1 VVEVVDR
8 LSDRLADATSAVQK
22 TLELEIGE
30 LRSDPQLLDLMH
42 ASVEGNIATV
52 LHAIHHN
59 IPIERVES
67 PTAALEYARRL
78 AQRGVPANA
87 LVRAYRIGHKVDMM
101 VEGIYQVDAD
111 PTLGLDVFGRIS
123 AVSFRYID
131 WISQQVVEVYEA
143 ERDRWLENRSRV
155 RDVRIAEILEG
166 GDIDVD
172 AMIKAIRYP
181 LRKMHLGL
189 VVWFSDDVNFGNEFV
204 RLERFLDELAEHM
217 DAGSALFVAADRVCG
232 WGWIPLGA
240 NATDTVERVRRF
252 VVNHDEA
259 PHVAVGEALPGV
271 DGFRRS
277 HRQAQ
282 NAHRVAVAAASST
295 PRVTAFSDQ
304 GLSAV
309 ALMGTDISEARA
321 WVGEVLGPLATDLD
335 NDAMLRETLA
345 LFLRERGSYKAAAEQ
360 LHLHVNSV
368 KYRIRRAIQRRG
380 RPIGDDRLDVELAL
394 LVCQWFGAVVL
405 RSELAKRFAHPVS
418 KDTTYEGLKTS
429 CWCHPL

>member
-1 VVEVVDR
+1 MADRSRFDDAVVNKVVVEVADR

-30 LRSDPQLLDLMH
+30 LRGDPQLLDLLR
-42 ASVEGNIATV
+42 ASVEGNVATILNV
-52 LHAIHHN
+52 IHHG

-87 LVRAYRIGHKVDMM
+87 LVRAYRIGHKVVLDMI
-101 VEGIYQVDAD
+101 VEGIHQVDAD
-111 PTLGLDVFGRIS
+111 PALGLDVFGRIS

-181 LRKMHLGL
+181 LRKVHLGL
-189 VVWFSDDVNFGNEFV
+189 VVWFTDDVNPGNEFV
-204 RLERFLDELAEHM
+204 RLERFLDELAEHL
-217 DAGSALFVAADRVCG
+217 DAGSALFVAADRVSG

-240 NATDTVERVRRF
+240 NATDPVERIRRF
-252 VVNHDEA
+252 VMKHDEA
-259 PHVAVGEALPGV
+259 PYVALGEALPGV

-282 NAHRVAVAAASST
+282 NAHRVAVAAASSP
-295 PRVTAFSDQ
+295 PRVTAFGD
-304 GLSAV
+304 
-309 ALMGTDISEARA
+309 
-321 WVGEVLGPLATDLD
+321 
-335 NDAMLRETLA
+335 
-345 LFLRERGSYKAAAEQ
+345 RG
-360 LHLHVNSV
+360 
-368 KYRIRRAIQRRG
+368 
-380 RPIGDDRLDVELAL
+380 
-394 LVCQWFGAVVL
+394 
-405 RSELAKRFAHPVS
+405 
-418 KDTTYEGLKTS
+418 
-429 CWCHPL
+429 

>member
-1 VVEVVDR
+1 MADRSRFDDAAVTKTVVQVVDCV
-8 LSDRLADATSAVQK
+8 SDNLAGATSAVQK

-30 LRSDPQLLDLMH
+30 LRGDPQLLDLMH
-42 ASVEGNIATV
+42 ASIEGNVATI
-52 LHAIHHN
+52 LNAIHHG

-87 LVRAYRIGHKVDMM
+87 LVRAYRIGHKVVLDMI
-101 VEGIYQVDAD
+101 VEGIHQVGAD
-111 PTLGLDVFGRIS
+111 PAVGLDVFGRIA

-172 AMIKAIRYP
+172 AMIEAIRYP
-181 LRKMHLGL
+181 LRDVHLGL
-189 VVWFSDDVNFGNEFV
+189 VVWFSDDVDFGNEFV

-217 DAGSALFVAADRVCG
+217 GAGSALFVAADRVSG
-232 WGWIPLGA
+232 WGWIPLAA
-240 NATDTVERVRRF
+240 NTTDPVECVRRF
-252 VVNHDEA
+252 VVNHNEA
-259 PHVAVGEALPGV
+259 PYVALGQPLSGV

-282 NAHRVAVAAASST
+282 NAHRVAVAAAVSM
-295 PRVTAFSDQ
+295 PRITAFSDQ
-304 GLSAV
+304 GLPAA

-321 WVGEVLGPLATDLD
+321 WVGEVLGPLATDSD
-335 NDAMLRETLA
+335 NDTMLRDTLA

-368 KYRIRRAIQRRG
+368 KYRIQRAIQRRG
-380 RPIGDDRLDVELAL
+380 RQIGDDRLDVELAL
-394 LVCQWFGAVVL
+394 LICQWFGAVVL
-405 RSELAKRFAHPVS
+405 RSERSLDKRSTP
-418 KDTTYEGLKTS
+418 
-429 CWCHPL
+429 

>member
-1 VVEVVDR
+1 MAERNRLDDAAVTETVIQVVDWV
-8 LSDRLADATSAVQK
+8 SDNLADATSAVQK

-30 LRSDPQLLDLMH
+30 LRGDPQLLDLMH
-42 ASVEGNIATV
+42 ASIEGNVATI
-52 LHAIHHN
+52 LNAIHHG

-67 PTAALEYARRL
+67 PMAALEYARRL

-87 LVRAYRIGHKVDMM
+87 LVRAYRIGHKVVLDMI
-101 VEGIYQVDAD
+101 VEGIHQVGAD
-111 PTLGLDVFGRIS
+111 PTLGLDVFGQI
-123 AVSFRYID
+123 AAISFRYID

-155 RDVRIAEILEG
+155 RDVRVAEILEG

-172 AMIKAIRYP
+172 AMIKAFGYP
-181 LRKMHLGL
+181 LRKVHLGL
-189 VVWFSDDVNFGNEFV
+189 VVWFSEDVNFGNEFV

-217 DAGSALFVAADRVCG
+217 DAGSALFVAADRVSG

-240 NATDTVERVRRF
+240 NATDPVECVRRF
-252 VVNHDEA
+252 VVNHDEG
-259 PHVAVGEALPGV
+259 PYVALGEALPGV

-282 NAHRVAVAAASST
+282 HAHRVAIVAASST

-304 GLSAV
+304 GLPAA

-321 WVGEVLGPLATDLD
+321 WVGEVLGPLATDSD

-345 LFLRERGSYKAAAEQ
+345 LFLRENGSYKAAAEQ
-360 LHLHVNSV
+360 LHLHVNGV
-368 KYRIRRAIQRRG
+368 KYRIQRAIQRRG
-380 RPIGDDRLDVELAL
+380 RPIADDRLDVELAL

-405 RSELAKRFAHPVS
+405 RSQPSLHKRA
-418 KDTTYEGLKTS
+418 
-429 CWCHPL
+429 

>member
-1 VVEVVDR
+1 
-8 LSDRLADATSAVQK
+8 
-22 TLELEIGE
+22 
-30 LRSDPQLLDLMH
+30 
-42 ASVEGNIATV
+42 
-52 LHAIHHN
+52 
-59 IPIERVES
+59 
-67 PTAALEYARRL
+67 L

-87 LVRAYRIGHKVDMM
+87 LVRAYRIGHKVVLDMIF
-101 VEGIYQVDAD
+101 EEIHQVDAD
-111 PTLGLDVFGRIS
+111 PALGLDVFGRI
-123 AVSFRYID
+123 AAISFRYID

-181 LRKMHLGL
+181 LRKVHLGL
-189 VVWFSDDVNFGNEFV
+189 VVRLSDDVNPGNEFV

-217 DAGSALFVAADRVCG
+217 DAGSALFVAADRVSG
-232 WGWIPLGA
+232 WGWIPLGP
-240 NATDTVERVRRF
+240 NDTDPVERVRRF
-252 VVNHDEA
+252 VVNHAEA
-259 PHVAVGEALPGV
+259 PYVALGEALPGV

-282 NAHRVAVAAASST
+282 SAHRVAVAAGSST
-295 PRVTAFSDQ
+295 PRVTAFSDP
-304 GLSAV
+304 GLSAA

-321 WVGEVLGPLATDLD
+321 WVGEVLGPLATNSA

-368 KYRIRRAIQRRG
+368 KYRIQRAIQRRG
-380 RPIGDDRLDVELAL
+380 RPIGDDRLDVEIAL

-405 RSELAKRFAHPVS
+405 RSEGSEDKR
-418 KDTTYEGLKTS
+418 L
-429 CWCHPL
+429 

>member
-1 VVEVVDR
+1 MADRSRFDDAAVTKIVIEVVDR

-30 LRSDPQLLDLMH
+30 LRGDPQLLDLLR
-42 ASVEGNIATV
+42 ASVEGNVATI
-52 LHAIHHN
+52 LNAIHHG

-87 LVRAYRIGHKVDMM
+87 LVRAYRIGHKVVLDMI
-101 VEGIYQVDAD
+101 VEGIHQADAD
-111 PTLGLDVFGRIS
+111 PALGLYVFGRIS
-123 AVSFRYID
+123 AISFRYID

-166 GDIDVD
+166 GDVDVD
-172 AMIKAIRYP
+172 VMIKAIRYP
-181 LRKMHLGL
+181 LRKVHLGL

-204 RLERFLDELAEHM
+204 RLERFVDELAEHM
-217 DAGSALFVAADRVCG
+217 DAGSPLFVAADRVSG

-240 NATDTVERVRRF
+240 NATDAVERVRRF
-252 VVNHDEA
+252 VVSHDEA
-259 PHVAVGEALPGV
+259 PYLAVGEALPGV

-304 GLSAV
+304 GLSAA

-321 WVGEVLGPLATDLD
+321 WVGEVLGPLATDSD

-368 KYRIRRAIQRRG
+368 KYRVERALERRG
-380 RPIGDDRLDVELAL
+380 QPIADDRLDVEVAL
-394 LVCQWFGAVVL
+394 LLCHLFDSAVL
-405 RSELAKRFAHPVS
+405 S
-418 KDTTYEGLKTS
+418 
-429 CWCHPL
+429 

>member
-1 VVEVVDR
+1 MADRSRLDDAAVTETVIQVVDWVN
-8 LSDRLADATSAVQK
+8 DNLADATSAVQK
-22 TLELEIGE
+22 ALEQEIGE
-30 LRSDPQLLDLMH
+30 LRGDPQLLDLMH
-42 ASVEGNIATV
+42 ASIEGNVATI
-52 LHAIHHN
+52 LKAIHHG

-87 LVRAYRIGHKVDMM
+87 LVRAYRIGHKVVLEMM
-101 VEGIYQVDAD
+101 IEGFHEVDAD
-111 PTLGLDVFGRIS
+111 QALGLEVLGRIA

-155 RDVRIAEILEG
+155 RDVRIAEVLEG

-172 AMIKAIRYP
+172 AMIKAIGYP
-181 LRKMHLGL
+181 LRKVHLGL

-204 RLERFLDELAEHM
+204 RLERFLDELAEHL
-217 DAGSALFVAADRVCG
+217 DAGSALFVAADRVSG

-240 NATDTVERVRRF
+240 NATDPVECVRRF

-259 PHVAVGEALPGV
+259 PYVALGEALPGI

-282 NAHRVAVAAASST
+282 NAHRVAVAGASST
-295 PRVTAFSDQ
+295 PRVTAFTDQ
-304 GLSAV
+304 GLSA
-309 ALMGTDISEARA
+309 ASLLGTDISEART
-321 WVGEVLGPLATDLD
+321 WVGEVLGPLATDSD
-335 NDAMLRETLA
+335 NDAILRETLA
-345 LFLRERGSYKAAAEQ
+345 LFLRERGSYKAAAEE
-360 LHLHVNSV
+360 LHLHFNSV
-368 KYRIRRAIQRRG
+368 KYRIQRAIQRRG

-394 LVCQWFGAVVL
+394 LACHWFGAVVL
-405 RSELAKRFAHPVS
+405 KSERSSDKR
-418 KDTTYEGLKTS
+418 L
-429 CWCHPL
+429 

>member
-1 VVEVVDR
+1 MADRSRFDDAVVTKTVVQVVDWV
-8 LSDRLADATSAVQK
+8 SDRLADATSTVQK

-30 LRSDPQLLDLMH
+30 LRGDPQLLDLMH
-42 ASVEGNIATV
+42 ASTEGNVATI
-52 LHAIHHN
+52 LNAIHHG

-87 LVRAYRIGHKVDMM
+87 LVRAYRIGHKVLLDLI
-101 VEGIYQVDAD
+101 VDGIHQVGAD
-111 PTLGLDVFGRIS
+111 PALGLEAFGRI
-123 AVSFRYID
+123 AAISFRYID

-181 LRKMHLGL
+181 LRKVHLGL
-189 VVWFSDDVNFGNEFV
+189 VVWFSGDVNFGNEFV

-217 DAGSALFVAADRVCG
+217 DAGSALFVAADRVSG

-240 NATDTVERVRRF
+240 NATAPVERVRGF
-252 VVNHDEA
+252 VANHDEA
-259 PHVAVGEALPGV
+259 PYVALGEALPGV

-277 HRQAQ
+277 HRQAR
-282 NAHRVAVAAASST
+282 NAHRVAVAAASAT
-295 PRVTAFSDQ
+295 PRVTAFGDR
-304 GLSAV
+304 GLSAA
-309 ALMGTDISEARA
+309 ALMGTDMSEARA
-321 WVGEVLGPLATDLD
+321 WVGEVLGPLATDSD

-360 LHLHVNSV
+360 LHLHFNSV
-368 KYRIRRAIQRRG
+368 KYRIQRAIQRRG

-405 RSELAKRFAHPVS
+405 RSEPSLEKR
-418 KDTTYEGLKTS
+418 L
-429 CWCHPL
+429 

>member
-1 VVEVVDR
+1 MADLGRSDDAAVTKIVIEVVDR

-30 LRSDPQLLDLMH
+30 LRGDPQLLDLMH

-52 LHAIHHN
+52 LYAIHHD

-87 LVRAYRIGHKVDMM
+87 LVRAYRIAHKVVLDMM
-101 VEGIYQVDAD
+101 VEGIQEVDAD
-111 PTLGLDVFGRIS
+111 PALGLDVFGRIA

-181 LRKMHLGL
+181 LRKVHLGF
-189 VVWFSDDVNFGNEFV
+189 VVWFPGDVNFGNEFV

-217 DAGSALFVAADRVCG
+217 DAGSALFVAADRVSG

-259 PHVAVGEALPGV
+259 PYVAVGEALAGV
-271 DGFRRS
+271 EGFRRS

-282 NAHRVAVAAASST
+282 NAHRVAVAAAPSA

-304 GLSAV
+304 GLSAA
-309 ALMGTDISEARA
+309 ALVGTDISEARA
-321 WVGEVLGPLATDLD
+321 WVGEVLGPLATDSD

-360 LHLHVNSV
+360 LHLHVNGV
-368 KYRIRRAIQRRG
+368 KYRIQRAIQRRG
-380 RPIGDDRLDVELAL
+380 RPIPDDRLDVELAL
-394 LVCQWFGAVVL
+394 LVCQWFGAAVL
-405 RSELAKRFAHPVS
+405 SPELPVDKRI
-418 KDTTYEGLKTS
+418 
-429 CWCHPL
+429 

>member
-1 VVEVVDR
+1 V
-8 LSDRLADATSAVQK
+8 
-22 TLELEIGE
+22 
-30 LRSDPQLLDLMH
+30 
-42 ASVEGNIATV
+42 
-52 LHAIHHN
+52 IHHG

-87 LVRAYRIGHKVDMM
+87 LVRAYRIGHKVVLDMI
-101 VEGIYQVDAD
+101 VEGIHQVDAD
-111 PTLGLDVFGRIS
+111 PALGLDVFGRIS

-181 LRKMHLGL
+181 LRKVHLGL
-189 VVWFSDDVNFGNEFV
+189 VVWFTDDVNPGNEFV
-204 RLERFLDELAEHM
+204 RLERFLDELAEHL
-217 DAGSALFVAADRVCG
+217 DAGSALFVAADRVSG

-240 NATDTVERVRRF
+240 NATDLVECVRRF
-252 VVNHDEA
+252 VVNDDDA
-259 PHVAVGEALPGV
+259 PYVALGEALPGV

-282 NAHRVAVAAASST
+282 SAHRVAVAAGSST

-304 GLSAV
+304 GLSAA

-321 WVGEVLGPLATDLD
+321 WVGEVLGLLATNSV
-335 NDAMLRETLA
+335 NDAMLRDTLA

-368 KYRIRRAIQRRG
+368 KYRIQRAIQRRG

-405 RSELAKRFAHPVS
+405 RSERSEDKR
-418 KDTTYEGLKTS
+418 L
-429 CWCHPL
+429 